1 MDYFAFDELVLSV
14 TPYFPDDE
22 LSDIAVVGFRA
33 LGAVELEKELT
44 GETAALKMLADLSG
58 ARHGTVIAAFVS
70 ESGASV
76 AVAHKGLLYDIS
88 DCAFGA
94 AGRLKVFRHG
104 RSRFG
109 LLVDSDAMNAQMW
122 EKLRGWCDFVIN
134 VALRID
140 EDYADRVRAL
150 SSATGLPVLA
160 TDGNNTF
167 TNLARIGS
175 G

>member
-14 TPYFPDDE
+14 APYFPDDE
-22 LSDIAVVGFRA
+22 LSDIAVVGYRA

-44 GETAALKMLADLSG
+44 GETAALRTLAAISG

-76 AVAHKGLLYDIS
+76 AVAHKGRLYDIS
-88 DCAFGA
+88 DCAFGS

-104 RSRFG
+104 KSRFG

-122 EKLRGWCDFVIN
+122 EKLRGWCDFVVN

>member
-1 MDYFAFDELVLSV
+1 
-14 TPYFPDDE
+14 
-22 LSDIAVVGFRA
+22 
-33 LGAVELEKELT
+33 
-44 GETAALKMLADLSG
+44 
-58 ARHGTVIAAFVS
+58 
-70 ESGASV
+70 
-76 AVAHKGLLYDIS
+76 
-88 DCAFGA
+88 
-94 AGRLKVFRHG
+94 
-104 RSRFG
+104 
-109 LLVDSDAMNAQMW
+109 MNAQMW